1 MPRIFLNALPWIAG
15 SWLLVPVIAFAQ
27 PASTEPVLS
36 LSKGS
41 GQGYPNKPVRMIL
54 PFAAGG
60 ASDVVVRIVAN
71 KLPEFLNQQVVID
84 NRAGAGGLIGTELAA
99 GAIADGYTLLAT
111 GTPHVIIPNLYKK
124 LQFDVLKDFAPI
136 MQIATQ
142 PYALTVHP
150 SLGVHTVK
158 ELIALAQKQ
167 PGKINYA
174 SSGNGGAQHLFQA
187 MFVSMAHINMVHV
200 PYKGSGQ
207 VRADLLGGQIA
218 VSCVGISSILNN
230 HKAGQVRII
239 AVTSAKRSPELPD
252 VPSIAETLPGYDA
265 QLWVGLLAP
274 RGTPAAAINRIHRD
288 VTALLQQA
296 DVKAAYERAGS
307 YVVATNP
314 TAFGEY
320 LKLEFAKWGKV
331 VRDVKAQ
338 VN

>member
-1 MPRIFLNALPWIAG
+1 MQQIIRNTALIAG
-15 SWLLVPVIAFAQ
+15 SCVFAAGAVFAQ
-27 PASTEPVLS
+27 P
-36 LSKGS
+36 
-41 GQGYPNKPVRMIL
+41 YPNKPVRMIL

-60 ASDVVVRIVAN
+60 AADVVVRIVAS
-71 KLPEFLNQQVVID
+71 KLPEMLNQQVVID
-84 NRAGAGGLIGTELAA
+84 NRAGAGGLIGTEIAA
-99 GAIADGYTLLAT
+99 HALADGYTLLAT
-111 GTPHVIIPNLYKK
+111 GTPHVIFPNLYKK
-124 LQFDVLKDFAPI
+124 VSYDTVNDFAPI
-136 MQIATQ
+136 MQIASQ
-142 PYALTVHP
+142 PYGLTVHP
-150 SLGVHTVK
+150 SLGVHSVK

-187 MFVSMAHINMVHV
+187 MFVHMANINMVHV

-207 VRADLLGGQIA
+207 VRADLLGGQIPI
-218 VSCVGISSILNN
+218 SCLGISSVLNN

-252 VPSIAETLPGYDA
+252 VPSISETVPGYDA
-265 QLWVGLLAP
+265 QLWVGFLAP

-288 VTALLQQA
+288 VTTLLQQP
-296 DVKAAYERAGS
+296 DVKSNVEKAGS

-314 TAFGEY
+314 AAFGEY
-320 LKLEFAKWGKV
+320 VKAEFAKWGKV